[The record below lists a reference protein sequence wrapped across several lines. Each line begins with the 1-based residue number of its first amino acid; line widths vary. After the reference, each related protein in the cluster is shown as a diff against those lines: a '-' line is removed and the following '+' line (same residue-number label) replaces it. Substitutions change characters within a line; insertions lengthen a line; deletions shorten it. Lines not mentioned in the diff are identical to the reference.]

1 MPPLCVSCRVKT
13 RHGSVGALQF
23 LQVVYRLSPAPRP
36 SRLTSALPGELPPP
50 RSPHRTLSIR
60 EQIWARP
67 TRSWCSA
74 RCVAPFASRAYAAPQ
89 WGSFGTLCVS
99 CITHTPAIALCQL
112 LVSDPVVIVFLGCRW
127 QELLDYPLR
136 ARNFCY
142 GIRPH
147 HWCANALTYWGSFSH
162 PR

>member
-1 MPPLCVSCRVKT
+1 M
-13 RHGSVGALQF
+13 GSAYK
-23 LQVVYRLSPAPRP
+23 VVVL
-36 SRLTSALPGELPPP
+36 GEV
-50 RSPHRTLSIR
+50 R
-60 EQIWARP
+60 
-67 TRSWCSA
+67 
-74 RCVAPFASRAYAAPQ
+74 RA
-89 WGSFGTLCVS
+89 V
-99 CITHTPAIALCQL
+99 CITRLRRATMGIFWDSLCLLHHPHTPAIALCQL